1 VAKRIKRDDR
11 TELLGKP
18 YHPVDLIA
26 AVRRLFAPAS
36 GAQDPDAETI

>member
-26 AVRRLFAPAS
+26 AVLRLFAPAS
-36 GAQDPDAETI
+36 GAQDPDAEAI